1 MNPLLVVGIP
11 LLLIILAMILN
22 GLDLKFVQPPSSP
35 EQDPVKRLAAE
46 RQGFRE
52 FFDLQRSRAL
62 KRQKRVSAFCWLL
75 LLVTAGSFI
84 WLYVDTVKKTT
95 LSNRIAM
102 LQTLGTD
109 EGKQTVLSVTQ
120 LDGDNVKYL
129 LKPDKTVD
137 AAAAEAAKEK
147 VPSYEVQ
154 DLGTALL
161 EGGSSLTSGI
171 SAKIANAKVGSN

>member
-22 GLDLKFVQPPSSP
+22 SLDLKFVQPPSSP

-62 KRQKRVSAFCWLL
+62 KRQKRVSAFCWLF

-102 LQTLGTD
+102 LQTLGRTR
-109 EGKQTVLSVTQ
+109 E
-120 LDGDNVKYL
+120 N
-129 LKPDKTVD
+129 KPFS
-137 AAAAEAAKEK
+137 
-147 VPSYEVQ
+147 P
-154 DLGTALL
+154 
-161 EGGSSLTSGI
+161 
-171 SAKIANAKVGSN
+171 

>member
-1 MNPLLVVGIP
+1 MNPLVVVGIP
-11 LLLIILAMILN
+11 LLLIILGMILN
-22 GLDLKFVQPPSSP
+22 SLDLKFVQPPSST
-35 EQDPVKRLAAE
+35 EQDPARRLTAE
-46 RQGFRE
+46 RQAFRE

-62 KRQKRVSAFCWLL
+62 KRQKRTSAYCWLL
-75 LLVTAGSFI
+75 LFVTAGCFI
-84 WLYVDTVKKTT
+84 WLYVATVKTTT

-137 AAAAEAAKEK
+137 TAAAEAAKEK
-147 VPSYEVQ
+147 VPSYEVE

-161 EGGSSLTSGI
+161 EGGSSLPSGI
-171 SAKIANAKVGSN
+171 SVKIANAKAVSN

>member
-1 MNPLLVVGIP
+1 MNPLLVIGIP
-11 LLLIILAMILN
+11 LLLIIVGMILN
-22 GLDLKFVQPPSSP
+22 SLDLKFTQPPSSP
-35 EQDPVKRLAAE
+35 EQDPAKRLAAE

-62 KRQKRVSAFCWLL
+62 KRQKRVGQYAWLL
-75 LLVTAGSFI
+75 LIATVGSFI
-84 WLYVDTVKKTT
+84 WLYVDTVKKTAV
-95 LSNRIAM
+95 SNRIAM

-120 LDGDNVKYL
+120 LDGDNIKYL

-137 AAAAEAAKEK
+137 AAMAEAAKEK
-147 VPSYEVQ
+147 VPTYEVQ

-161 EGGSSLTSGI
+161 EGGSSLPSGI
-171 SAKIANAKVGSN
+171 SVKIANN

>member
-11 LLLIILAMILN
+11 LLLIILGMILN
-22 GLDLKFVQPPSSP
+22 SLDLKFVQPPSSP

-46 RQGFRE
+46 RQCFRQ
-52 FFDLQRSRAL
+52 FFDLQRSRAV

-75 LLVTAGSFI
+75 LLVTAGSLI

-95 LSNRIAM
+95 LSSRIAM

-109 EGKQTVLSVTQ
+109 VGKQTVLSVIQ

-137 AAAAEAAKEK
+137 AAAEAAKEK

-161 EGGSSLTSGI
+161 EGGSSLPSGI
-171 SAKIANAKVGSN
+171 SVKIANANVADK